1 MFEKATC
8 AKTVKAIAES
18 IIYTANLIGAEHV
31 ALGSDFDGAIAT
43 VFDVT
48 GLVQIVDE
56 LLTLGM
62 SENDIKLV
70 MGENV
75 KRVLSVYLPA
85 S

>member
-1 MFEKATC
+1 LF
-8 AKTVKAIAES
+8 
-18 IIYTANLIGAEHV
+18 HV

-56 LLTLGM
+56 LLQLKM
-62 SENDIKLV
+62 SREDIKLV

-75 KRVLSVYLPA
+75 KRVLLENLP
-85 S
+85 SD